1 MVEYERLSDGSTV
14 NVWFELET
22 DGDED
27 IRTQELKLSEDTCND
42 PEQVVFDVLVVTEVV
57 PIDSEK
63 VTEML
68 SLTET
73 ELWLSLGDVEITE
86 GGVVPVLVGEEHSP
100 SQFTMIGCRYAF
112 STSSM
117 VTVVEPTCPSAQ
129 VPALFTPPSQMVTCR
144 IPLSVSS

>member
-1 MVEYERLSDGSTV
+1 MV
-14 NVWFELET
+14 NVLLEFELE
-22 DGDED
+22 GEEA
-27 IRTQELKLSEDTCND
+27 IWTQELKLSEDTCND
-42 PEQVVFDVLVVTEVV
+42 PEQVVFEVLVVTEVV

-86 GGVVPVLVGEEHSP
+86 GGVVSVLVVEELMFDVTHTSP
-100 SQFTMIGCRYAF
+100 SHTIGCRYAF

-117 VTVVEPTCPSAQ
+117 VTVVEPACPSAQ
-129 VPALFTPPSQMVTCR
+129 VPALFTPPSQMVT
-144 IPLSVSS
+144 